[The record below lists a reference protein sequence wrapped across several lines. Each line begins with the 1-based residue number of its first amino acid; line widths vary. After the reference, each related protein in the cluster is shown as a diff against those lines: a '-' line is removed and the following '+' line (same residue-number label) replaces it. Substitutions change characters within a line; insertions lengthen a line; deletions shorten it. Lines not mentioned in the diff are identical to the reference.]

1 MVRHNISIYFCQKQ
15 KKWNNIN
22 IFILEKKNY
31 QSERYE
37 KWTDFIFDDG
47 RNLCYWFNYLFNCPI
62 FFNKIKDE
70 RIKNVNEHRY

>member
-47 RNLCYWFNYLFNCPI
+47 RNVACQHHLWDKPCRGEGG
-62 FFNKIKDE
+62 DAGGG
-70 RIKNVNEHRY
+70 RGAGRDG